1 MTNKAPQSGPFW
13 NRNNPWQILVVAGML
28 FLPGLLMLLHRG
40 SAAFP
45 HQIGRTGLSVLEVQ
59 PEETVHV
66 YGLVLLI
73 MSLVV
78 VAFYFYIRRQIRLDE
93 QFPHRKKR

>member
-1 MTNKAPQSGPFW
+1 M
-13 NRNNPWQILVVAGML
+13 NNPWQILVVAGML

-40 SAAFP
+40 PAAFP
-45 HQIGRTGLSVLEVQ
+45 HQIYRSGPSVLEVQ

-73 MSLVV
+73 MSLAV